1 MVDRGGRF
9 SEENGRA
16 RGCGLQNN
24 QLMKCC
30 LEYLKA
36 YMAYLLSQAS
46 FSWASSVNLVGCTRL
61 TG

>member
-24 QLMKCC
+24 QLIKCW

-36 YMAYLLSQAS
+36 YMDYLAKLA
-46 FSWASSVNLVGCTRL
+46 LVRL
-61 TG
+61 AQLTWLGVLG